1 MDPGTLFFIDK
12 FKCRHLTCAFAQTLS
27 SIDFNLYLPLQGPGE
42 PRGGQEAESQAAG
55 RAGRCRARHTQEEN

>member
-1 MDPGTLFFIDK
+1 MSSS
-12 FKCRHLTCAFAQTLS
+12 TCAYAQTLS
-27 SIDFNLYLPLQGPGE
+27 SIDFNLCLPLQGPGE